1 MRIAHFSDVHCTIN
15 PLIRRPHRVIGK
27 RIMGSLNYFFGGRR
41 THFSHSDRRLEL
53 LLADVDA
60 QSPDH
65 VVCTGDLTQMSFPE
79 EFETAAKIFGQ
90 RLESPSRF
98 TVIPG
103 NHDRYT
109 KATDQG
115 RHFENWFGSI
125 CAEGTFPFTKRLSDS
140 VTLVGLDPCRAT
152 GMADSSGLLGK
163 EQLSA
168 LKEVLRQLS
177 AENQFVIIALHYA
190 PFRRNGNPDRPN
202 HGLRDLD
209 SFLEI
214 VEQEGASVRMV
225 IHGHIHGAYQLD
237 RNGCTYLC
245 SGSAT
250 DLYGACGYN
259 LYDIDPEQGLIQVTR
274 RLWSRE
280 ENQYVLEK

>member
-15 PLIRRPHRVIGK
+15 PLKRKPHRVFGK
-27 RIMGSLNYFFGGRR
+27 RVMGSLNYFFGGRR
-41 THFSHSDRRLEL
+41 SHFANSDQRLEL

-65 VVCTGDLTQMSFPE
+65 VICTGDLTQMSFPE
-79 EFETAAKIFGQ
+79 EFETAAKLFGE
-90 RLESPSRF
+90 RLESPSRY

-109 KATDQG
+109 KDTDRS
-115 RHFENWFGSI
+115 RHFEKWFGTL
-125 CAEGTFPFTKRLSDS
+125 CADGNFPFLKRLSGS

-152 GMADSSGLLGK
+152 GMADSSGLLGDA
-163 EQLSA
+163 QLSA
-168 LKEVLRQLS
+168 LQKILTQLRS
-177 AENQFVIIALHYA
+177 ENQFIVIALHYA

-209 SFLEI
+209 AFLKI
-214 VEQEGASVRMV
+214 IEQEGSAVQMV
-225 IHGHIHGAYQLD
+225 IHGHIHGDYQLE
-237 RNGCTYLC
+237 RNGCTYVC

-259 LYDIDPEQGLIQVTR
+259 LYDIDPSQGSIQVTR
-274 RLWSRE
+274 RLWSRD

>member
-1 MRIAHFSDVHCTIN
+1 M
-15 PLIRRPHRVIGK
+15 IRRPHRVIGK

-115 RHFENWFGSI
+115 RHFENWFGSL

-177 AENQFVIIALHYA
+177 AENQFVIIDISL
-190 PFRRNGNPDRPN
+190 NIIRP
-202 HGLRDLD
+202 
-209 SFLEI
+209 
-214 VEQEGASVRMV
+214 
-225 IHGHIHGAYQLD
+225 
-237 RNGCTYLC
+237 
-245 SGSAT
+245 
-250 DLYGACGYN
+250 YG
-259 LYDIDPEQGLIQVTR
+259 
-274 RLWSRE
+274 
-280 ENQYVLEK
+280 